1 MDNSVAVVSI
11 LVYLFIIL
19 TLLSVYAA
27 RVKRIPPNVA
37 LIITGRMIVDPET
50 GETHHN
56 RIITGG
62 RVFVWPIVERV
73 DAISLASM
81 NVSFGLKS
89 NTNMQQVEGNA
100 VVKVANDKESIRKV
114 AERFLG
120 KSDDEIKSQI
130 EEVIIVYLRQQLS
143 IGSDEDLQNRVSSL
157 VVNDLEN
164 MGFQVD
170 SFAIY

>member
-1 MDNSVAVVSI
+1 
-11 LVYLFIIL
+11 
-19 TLLSVYAA
+19 
-27 RVKRIPPNVA
+27 VA
-37 LIITGRMIVDPET
+37 LIVTGRMSVDPET
-50 GETHHN
+50 GETRHN
-56 RIITGG
+56 RIITSG
-62 RVFVWPIVERV
+62 RVFIWPIVERV

-81 NVSFGLKS
+81 NVSFGVTS
-89 NTNMQQVEGNA
+89 NSNMQQVEGNA
-100 VVKVANDKESIRKV
+100 VVKVGNDEESVRKV

-143 IGSDEDLQNRVSSL
+143 IDSDEDLQNRVSSL

>member
-1 MDNSVAVVSI
+1 VDNSVAVVSI